1 MPRSAPAGFIG
12 CDFHV
17 GLSIPSEQ
25 VANGIALPLLLS
37 HWERATFAREKR
49 VISWQY
55 GVISSGFR
63 SRSKQCVDGS
73 SQRGLG
79 SGREAEMGLEHPSAQ
94 TKLLLFRI
102 LIRVKLCAAIKALII
117 ISSICS

>member
-1 MPRSAPAGFIG
+1 M
-12 CDFHV
+12 
-17 GLSIPSEQ
+17 GLSVPSEQ
-25 VANGIALPLLLS
+25 VANGITLPLLLS
-37 HWERATFAREKR
+37 PWDWATFARKKR

-63 SRSKQCVDGS
+63 TRSKQCVDGS
-73 SQRGLG
+73 SQGRLG
-79 SGREAEMGLEHPSAQ
+79 GGRETEMGLEHLSAQ